1 MMSVAP
7 WKILTWSAVPLPQE
21 DWPRTVRKLRHL
33 GMSVHVDDGGAR
45 LGSGQILWG
54 LETRAG
60 MLGLAWDWR
69 ELLKG
74 VVVIADPM
82 SIVCNADLLDEEG
95 CTLSDAERLMCLNTA
110 VYQLPWQPVV
120 VTAKRRL
127 REEAVA
133 A

>member
-7 WKILTWSAVPLPQE
+7 WKILTWSAVPVARD

-54 LETRAG
+54 LESQRG

-69 ELLKG
+69 ELVAG

-82 SIVCNADLLDEEG
+82 SIVCNGNLLDEEG
-95 CTLSDAERLMCLNTA
+95 CALNDAERLMCLNTA

-120 VTAKRRL
+120 ASAKRRL
-127 REEAVA
+127 REEVAV
-133 A
+133 

>member
-7 WKILTWSAVPLPQE
+7 WKILTWSAVPVPLD

-45 LGSGQILWG
+45 LGSGQVLWG
-54 LETRAG
+54 LDTPDG

-69 ELLKG
+69 ELVKG

-82 SIVCNADLLDEEG
+82 SIVCNGRLLDEEG
-95 CTLSDAERLMCLNTA
+95 GELSDPERLLCLNTA
-110 VYQLPWQPVV
+110 VYRLAWQGVV
-120 VTAKRRL
+120 ASNRRRML
-127 REEAVA
+127 EEIA

>member
-7 WKILTWSAVPLPQE
+7 WKILTWSAVPLPQGE
-21 DWPRTVRKLRHL
+21 WPRTVRKLRHL
-33 GMSVHVDDGGAR
+33 GMSVHVDDDGAR
-45 LGSGQILWG
+45 LGSGQVLWG

-82 SIVCNADLLDEEG
+82 SIVCNANLLDEEG
-95 CTLSDAERLMCLNTA
+95 CALSDAERLMCLNTA
-110 VYQLPWQPVV
+110 VYRLPWQPVV
-120 VTAKRRL
+120 ATAKRRL
-127 REEAVA
+127 REEVVA